1 MIARNRKRRPANRK
15 LHLENLEARH
25 LLAVMLANTADF
37 GQQPDGSLLAREV
50 ALGTAVAATSGGMA
64 DALVGK
70 SRLGPDSLQGSLTDA
85 GLQRVVRYMDA
96 LGISSLD
103 ELGTIEITEADSAG
117 FQVTSGVY
125 LLRPNSLLQ
134 AGSAFPGAIPD
145 ATGWSA
151 ATTPWTGAFETASGG
166 LGASTPSRTPLT
178 TGKSLVRSELRG
190 EMSHEMTG
198 EMLGGWTGNIMGA
211 AADEMTLD
219 TALRTAVSQLPPTEP
234 PVSGDAFRAK
244 AAGATGLWLTP
255 AGGVPRVCFAAPA
268 AARQGANPATSLSA
282 PTAGLGLGLAASSLG
297 TVVQFTGN
305 QTTDTAVILA
315 DRVILDAATV
325 TLSDS
330 IREFI
335 IVANTIESRDHSKI
349 RWVNAY
355 TQAPSQPDL
364 GQASQ
369 GQDYEPTETGST
381 PGADGGDGRDGQNGA
396 NGYDGD
402 NAPSV
407 SIYVK
412 EFLEDTTNEVI
423 GYLSF
428 PTLDVRGQH
437 GGAGQD
443 GQDGGDGGDGAKG
456 RAAEGRWYECH
467 RGAGYGGDGGDGG
480 DGGNGGDGGD
490 GGDGGTI
497 TINFV
502 EFPDRFYL
510 TTAAALEPFL
520 AGDLLVDGGW
530 GGAGGLG
537 GAGGDGGDGGE
548 PGNADGIWCREEPER
563 AGEDGGNGASGAPG
577 AAGSAGNAGSVTLNQ
592 IDLATWEAAFTAP
605 YLLSASPTE
614 VYVGQTVVFSTANF
628 SDGHDATLIIDD
640 DLDGIA
646 GGFDPIPLEELG
658 DNQFAWEVSQDL
670 TASHYTLYLQ
680 RDSDGEETKETNT
693 YRIELKPVVTEVFF
707 ADEYDARPGGTAY
720 VLGYGFRQDS
730 RIIYDGQYIETTDSG
745 TDGSSAEIAGCP
757 SGFDWLQFRI
767 PVGATDGEHFVRD
780 AGTTHSVYL
789 DQVESLVDSDT
800 VSLTLK
806 KHAGLTF
813 LPSTHGYSFSNGQM
827 ADASQDYVGDYDDPT
842 TSVNDADTLDTPFSD
857 VWNAFLESYGVR
869 EIEAMGGWLS
879 PEVWV
884 NFLMWYAWWSADASA
899 TCLGLSAWVLKDYFL
914 GITGQPETDVWD
926 AQYNVML
933 TQSHLLS
940 DEVLGSLAFQTVLE
954 GVSASAATEATVNE
968 IVSFFQEGGDAGDAP
983 VIVMIPEL
991 STYTDVIY
999 NVVNLVAGSVV
1010 ALGYALNPFDATTAG
1025 EAWDAITDVASEL
1038 AASVRALVDG
1048 ISLSH
1053 ALAPYMAVYDEP
1065 DDALPARLYFY
1076 DSNLPQN
1083 DNVYMEI
1090 AQDGDGDVTFDYSMA
1105 DHFFPDRYVYGTPD
1119 GWVLASGTVDYL
1131 MADPDLLYDGDN
1143 MLEVIYHALTNS
1155 L

>member
-50 ALGTAVAATSGGMA
+50 ALGTALAATSGGIA
-64 DALVGK
+64 DALVGQ
-70 SRLGPDSLQGSLTDA
+70 SRLEPGSLQGSLTDA

-125 LLRPNSLLQ
+125 LLRPNSSLQ
-134 AGSAFPGAIPD
+134 AGSAFPDAIRD
-145 ATGWSA
+145 VTGWSA
-151 ATTPWTGAFETASGG
+151 ATTPWTGAFETDSGG
-166 LGASTPSRTPLT
+166 LGASMPSPTPLT
-178 TGKSLVRSELRG
+178 TGDAVIRSDLRE
-190 EMSHEMTG
+190 EMSRPITSET
-198 EMLGGWTGNIMGA
+198 LGGRTWDVMTA
-211 AADEMTLD
+211 ASQDMPFD
-219 TALRTAVSQLPPTEP
+219 TAPRTTVSKLPPTGT
-234 PVSGDAFRAK
+234 PVDGDALLTE
-244 AAGATGLWLTP
+244 AAGTTGLWLKP

-268 AARQGANPATSLSA
+268 AASEGAKPAMPFSS
-282 PTAGLGLGLAASSLG
+282 PKAGLGLGLADSILG

-315 DRVILDAATV
+315 DRVVLDDATV

-335 IVANTIESRDHSKI
+335 IVANTIESRNHSQI

-355 TQAPSQPDL
+355 TVAPSRPDL
-364 GQASQ
+364 GKASQ
-369 GQDYEPTETGST
+369 GTDYEPTAAGST
-381 PGADGGDGRDGQNGA
+381 PGEDGGDGRDGQNGA

-402 NAPSV
+402 DAPSV

-548 PGNADGIWCREEPER
+548 AGDADGFWCQEEPER
-563 AGEDGGNGASGAPG
+563 AGEPGENGASGARG
-577 AAGSAGNAGSVTLNQ
+577 NAGSAGNAGSVTLNQ
-592 IDLATWEAAFTAP
+592 IDLTTWEAAFTAP

-628 SDGHDATLIIDD
+628 SDGQDATLLIDD

-680 RDSDGEETKETNT
+680 RDSDGEATNT

-707 ADEYDARPGGTAY
+707 ADEFDARPGGTAY
-720 VLGYGFRQDS
+720 VLGHGFREDS
-730 RIIYDGQYIETTDSG
+730 RIIYDGRYIETTASG
-745 TDGSSAEIAGCP
+745 TDGSSADIAGCP
-757 SGFDWLQFRI
+757 PGLDWLQFRI
-767 PVGATDGEHFVRD
+767 PVEATHDEYFVRD

-813 LPSTHGYSFSNGQM
+813 LPSTHGYSFSNGDM

-842 TSVNDADTLDTPFSD
+842 TSVNDADTLDTPFSE

-879 PEVWV
+879 PKVWV

-954 GVSASAATEATVNE
+954 GVSASAATAATVNE

-983 VIVMIPEL
+983 VMVMIPEL

-999 NVVNLVAGSVV
+999 NVVNLVAGSLV
-1010 ALGYALNPFDATTAG
+1010 ALGYALNPLDATTAE

-1065 DDALPARLYFY
+1065 DDALPTRLYFY

-1090 AQDGDGDVTFDYSMA
+1090 AQDGDGDMTFDYSMA
-1105 DHFFPDRYVYGTPD
+1105 DDFFPDRYVYGTPD